1 MALWGGRFQA
11 GNSDMFKQVNDS
23 LPFDQVMAAED
34 IWGSIVWSRAIQKAG
49 VLSVDEQAQIEA
61 VLSDLQGQAERSEID
76 FASSNEEDIHSFVE
90 SYLTEKLG
98 DLGRK
103 LHTGRSR
110 NDQVATDF
118 RLWVRKHLAGL
129 KHDCVN
135 LIGALL
141 QCANRHESAVI
152 PGYTHLQRAQPVYFA
167 HWCLA
172 YVEMLKR
179 DISRIDD
186 LTARLNKCPL
196 GSGALAG
203 TTFPV
208 DRYEIAETLGFSGP
222 CLNSLDAV
230 SDRDFVLEMLF
241 VASTSMMHLSR
252 MAEDLIFY
260 NSGEAGFLQ
269 LGDDVTSGSSLMP
282 QKKNPDALE
291 LMRGKCGRVFGHL
304 QALLVTMKGL
314 PLAYNKDMQEDK
326 EGAIDTV
333 NQWHICLCIGVEVLN
348 SLSLNEDRCRKA
360 AQQGYANAT
369 ELADY
374 LVAKNIPFR
383 TAHDIAGQAVV
394 AAIAQ
399 NKPLEDMPIADL
411 NAIHTDIQDDVYAC
425 LTLEAVL
432 NKRDQLGGTSKST
445 VMQAL
450 YVELEQW
457 DLLKK
462 QTSV

>member
-1 MALWGGRFQA
+1 MALWGGRFQSS
-11 GNSDMFKQVNDS
+11 NSDMFKQVNDS
-23 LPFDQVMAAED
+23 LPFDRVMAVED
-34 IWGSIVWSRAIQKAG
+34 IFGSIVWSRALHTAG
-49 VLSVDEQAQIEA
+49 VLNEQEQSEIER
-61 VLSDLQGQAERSEID
+61 VLSDLKTKAQLGEID
-76 FASSNEEDIHSFVE
+76 FDQSGEEDIHSFVE
-90 SYLTEKLG
+90 AYLTEELG

-118 RLWVRKHLAGL
+118 RLWVRNHLAEL
-129 KHDCVN
+129 KQDCVK

-141 QCANRHESAVI
+141 QCANRHENTVI

-179 DISRIDD
+179 DTSRIDD
-186 LTARLNKCPL
+186 LIERMNQCPL

-203 TTFPV
+203 TTFAV
-208 DRYEIAETLGFSGP
+208 DRHSIAQSLGFSSP

-326 EGAIDTV
+326 EGAIDTA
-333 NQWHICLCIGVEVLN
+333 NQWHICLNIGVEVLN
-348 SLSLNEDRCRKA
+348 SLNLNEDACRKA

-374 LVAKNIPFR
+374 LVAKDIPFR
-383 TAHDIAGQAVV
+383 TAHDIAGKAVV
-394 AAIAQ
+394 AAIA
-399 NKPLEDMPIADL
+399 KGLALEDMPISDL
-411 NAIHTDIQDDVYAC
+411 QQIHSDIKDDVYAC
-425 LTLEAVL
+425 LTLESVL
-432 NKRDQLGGTSKST
+432 NKRNQLGGTSKQT

-450 YVELEQW
+450 YIELENW
-457 DLLKK
+457 DTLKR
-462 QTSV
+462 T

>member
-11 GNSDMFKQVNDS
+11 GSSDMFKQVNDS
-23 LPFDQVMAAED
+23 LPFDYVMAVED
-34 IWGSIVWSRAIQKAG
+34 IWGSIIWSRALKEAG
-49 VLSVDEQAQIEA
+49 VLSDSEQQQLEDSLNALKQK
-61 VLSDLQGQAERSEID
+61 AENGELD
-76 FASSNEEDIHSFVE
+76 FANSPEEDIHSFVE
-90 SYLTEKLG
+90 AALTAELG
-98 DLGRK
+98 DIGRK

-118 RLWVRKHLAGL
+118 RLWCRSHLSSL
-129 KHDCVN
+129 KTDCLQV
-135 LIGALL
+135 IRALL
-141 QCANRHESAVI
+141 KVAARHENAII

-179 DISRIDD
+179 DVSRIED
-186 LTARLNKCPL
+186 LQKRLNQCPL

-203 TTFPV
+203 TTFAV
-208 DRYEIAETLGFSGP
+208 DRHSIAAQLGFDSP

-230 SDRDFVLEMLF
+230 SDRDFVLELLF
-241 VASTSMMHLSR
+241 NASTSMMHLSR

-269 LGDDVTSGSSLMP
+269 LGDSVTSGSSLMP

-291 LMRGKCGRVFGHL
+291 LMRGKCGRVFGNL

-326 EGAIDTV
+326 EGAIDSV
-333 NQWHICLCIGVEVLN
+333 NQWHICLCIAVEVLD
-348 SLSLNEDRCRKA
+348 SLSLNEERCRQA

-374 LVAKNIPFR
+374 LVAKGIPFR
-383 TAHDIAGQAVV
+383 TAHDISGQAVV
-394 AAIAQ
+394 LALSEKKA
-399 NKPLEDMPIADL
+399 LEDL
-411 NAIHTDIQDDVYAC
+411 SLEQLKQIHEQIDEDVYPM
-425 LTLEAVL
+425 LELESVL
-432 NKRDQLGGTSKST
+432 NKRNVLGGTNKELVT
-445 VMQAL
+445 QAL
-450 YVELEQW
+450 YVELERLDQL
-457 DLLKK
+457 DD
-462 QTSV
+462 

>member
-11 GNSDMFKQVNDS
+11 GSSDMFKQVNDS
-23 LPFDQVMAAED
+23 LPFDYVMAVED
-34 IWGSIVWSRAIQKAG
+34 IWGSIIWSRALKEAG
-49 VLSVDEQAQIEA
+49 VLSDSEQQQLEDSLNALKQK
-61 VLSDLQGQAERSEID
+61 AENGELD
-76 FASSNEEDIHSFVE
+76 FANSPEEDIHSFVE
-90 SYLTEKLG
+90 AALTAELG
-98 DLGRK
+98 DIGRK

-118 RLWVRKHLAGL
+118 RLWCRSHLSSL
-129 KHDCVN
+129 KTDCLQV
-135 LIGALL
+135 IRALL
-141 QCANRHESAVI
+141 KVAARHENAII

-179 DISRIDD
+179 DVSRIED
-186 LTARLNKCPL
+186 LQKRLNQCPL

-203 TTFPV
+203 TTFAV
-208 DRYEIAETLGFSGP
+208 DRHSIAAQLGFDSP

-230 SDRDFVLEMLF
+230 SDRDFVLELLF
-241 VASTSMMHLSR
+241 NASTSMMHLSR

-269 LGDDVTSGSSLMP
+269 LGDSVTSGSSLMP

-291 LMRGKCGRVFGHL
+291 LMRGKCGRVFGNL

-326 EGAIDTV
+326 EGAIDSV
-333 NQWHICLCIGVEVLN
+333 NQWHICLCIAVEVLD
-348 SLSLNEDRCRKA
+348 SLSLNEERCRQA

-374 LVAKNIPFR
+374 LVAKGIPFR
-383 TAHDIAGQAVV
+383 TAHDISGQAVV
-394 AAIAQ
+394 LALSEKKA
-399 NKPLEDMPIADL
+399 LEDLSLEQLRQVHEQIDE
-411 NAIHTDIQDDVYAC
+411 DVYPM
-425 LTLEAVL
+425 LELESVL
-432 NKRDQLGGTSKST
+432 NKRNVLGGTNKELVT
-445 VMQAL
+445 QAL
-450 YVELEQW
+450 YVELERLDQL
-457 DLLKK
+457 DD
-462 QTSV
+462 

>member
-11 GNSDMFKQVNDS
+11 GSSDMFKQVNDS
-23 LPFDQVMAAED
+23 LPFDYVMAVED
-34 IWGSIVWSRAIQKAG
+34 IWGSIIWSRALKEAG
-49 VLSVDEQAQIEA
+49 VLSDIEQQQLEDSLNALKQK
-61 VLSDLQGQAERSEID
+61 AENGELD
-76 FASSNEEDIHSFVE
+76 FANSPEEDIHSFVE
-90 SYLTEKLG
+90 AALTAELG
-98 DLGRK
+98 DIGRK

-118 RLWVRKHLAGL
+118 RLWCRSHLSSL
-129 KHDCVN
+129 KTDCLQV
-135 LIGALL
+135 IRALL
-141 QCANRHESAVI
+141 KVAARHENTII

-179 DISRIDD
+179 DVSRIED
-186 LTARLNKCPL
+186 LQKRLNQCPL

-203 TTFPV
+203 TTFAV
-208 DRYEIAETLGFSGP
+208 DRHSIAAQLGFDSP

-230 SDRDFVLEMLF
+230 SDRDFVLELLF
-241 VASTSMMHLSR
+241 NASTSMMHLSR

-269 LGDDVTSGSSLMP
+269 LGDSVTSGSSLMP

-291 LMRGKCGRVFGHL
+291 LMRGKCGRVFGNL

-326 EGAIDTV
+326 EGAIDSV
-333 NQWHICLCIGVEVLN
+333 NQWHICLCIAVEVLD
-348 SLSLNEDRCRKA
+348 SLSLNEERCRQA

-374 LVAKNIPFR
+374 LVAKGIPFR
-383 TAHDIAGQAVV
+383 TAHDISGQAVV
-394 AAIAQ
+394 LALSEKKA
-399 NKPLEDMPIADL
+399 LEDLSLEQLKQVHEQIDE
-411 NAIHTDIQDDVYAC
+411 DVYPM
-425 LTLEAVL
+425 LELESVL
-432 NKRDQLGGTSKST
+432 NKRNVLGGTNKELVT
-445 VMQAL
+445 QAL
-450 YVELEQW
+450 YVELERLDQL
-457 DLLKK
+457 DD
-462 QTSV
+462 